1 MPFERSAGIL
11 LHPTSLPGA
20 TGIGELG
27 SSAHAWLDFLAE
39 AGQRI
44 WQVMPLGPTGYGD
57 SPYQAFSAFAGNPYL
72 LSLERLAEAGWLTDD
87 QARSLAHLPE
97 RRVDYGAVI
106 PAKLALLTRAAE
118 RFEERAGDGERE
130 AFEAFCE
137 AQSGWL
143 DDFALFMAL
152 KESHGGAAWNTWEE
166 PVRLREASALAEAR
180 RELDG
185 ALRRHKLWQYW
196 FYRQWSAVR
205 AYASERGVRVI
216 GDIPIFVA
224 MDSADA
230 WSNPELFHFDAHGQP
245 TVVAGVPPD
254 YFSATG
260 QRWGNP
266 LYRWDRMQAG
276 GFAWWI
282 ERFRATL
289 EFFDIVRVDHFR
301 GFEAYWEIPA
311 SEPTAVRGRWVE
323 APGQALFDALGEA
336 LGALPI
342 IAEDL
347 GVITP
352 EVERLRDANGLPGM
366 KVLQFAFAG
375 DANDPYLP
383 HSYPRNSVVYTG
395 THDNDTTAG
404 WYRQAPEAE
413 RDFVRRYLG
422 RDDHNVAWE
431 FIRLAQGSVADLAI
445 APLQDALG
453 LGSEA
458 RMNTPGQPAGNW
470 SWRFAWEDVPH
481 WLAPQLQDLAR
492 VYGRL
497 PGGPAADTPYR
508 QSVRTGEGPDA
519 AKG

>member
-1 MPFERSAGIL
+1 MAFERSAGIL
-11 LHPTSLPGA
+11 LHPTSLPGT

-27 SSAHAWLDFLAE
+27 RAAFQWLDFLE
-39 AGQRI
+39 AGGQRL

-72 LSLERLAEAGWLTDD
+72 ISLEGLAEAGWLRAE
-87 QARSLAHLPE
+87 QAAALAVLPE

-118 RFEERAGDGERE
+118 RFFEGAGADARAD
-130 AFEAFCE
+130 FEAFCD
-137 AQSGWL
+137 AQASWL

-152 KESHGGAAWNTWEE
+152 KEAHGGAAWNTWEE
-166 PVRLREASALAEAR
+166 PVRLRQEGALTEAR
-180 RELDG
+180 AGLQD
-185 ALRRHKLWQYW
+185 AIARHKLWQHW
-196 FYRQWSAVR
+196 FYLQWAVVR
-205 AYASERGVRVI
+205 AYAAAKGVRIV

-224 MDSADA
+224 LDSADA
-230 WSNPELFHFDAHGQP
+230 WAHPSLFHFDAHGQP
-245 TVVAGVPPD
+245 TAVAGVPPD

-266 LYRWDRMQAG
+266 LYRWDRMQES
-276 GFAWWI
+276 GFRWWI

-289 EFFDIVRVDHFR
+289 AFFDIMRVDHFR

-311 SEPTAVRGRWVE
+311 SEPTAVRGRWVR
-323 APGQALFDALGEA
+323 APGQALFDALAGA
-336 LGALPI
+336 LGDLPV

-375 DANDPYLP
+375 DAGDPYLP
-383 HSYPRNSVVYTG
+383 HNYPRNSVVYTG
-395 THDNDTTAG
+395 THDNDTSAG

-422 RDDHNVAWE
+422 RDDHNLPWE
-431 FIRLAQGSVADLAI
+431 FMRLAQSSVADLAI

-470 SWRFAWEDVPH
+470 SWRFSWDDVPL
-481 WLAPQLQDLAR
+481 WLAPQLRDLAQ

-497 PGGPAADTPYR
+497 PGGAPVDTPYR
-508 QSVRTGEGPDA
+508 QSVQDDGS
-519 AKG
+519 